1 MIKAKYN
8 EESGTV
14 DVEMTKNAFDLE
26 HEFAAITKAMY
37 RHINTIL
44 DGHEGVTDEGTIHA
58 MVANAVAAAREEL
71 QVR

>member
-37 RHINTIL
+37 RRTKPIL